1 MREMILKIQSEN
13 LPCSKKMA
21 NTFLQIQQTCTKLPK
36 RTLQTPEQTV
46 ERTNR
51 KLRHGDV
58 KMFKRKLRLRT
69 LESGEKQLQLNIEGS
84 RTTI

>member
-13 LPCSKKMA
+13 LPCLKKTA
-21 NTFLQIQQTCTKLPK
+21 NTFYRSNKPVLITKLPK

-46 ERTNR
+46 ERTNG
-51 KLRHGDV
+51 KLRHGDM

-69 LESGEKQLQLNIEGS
+69 LESGEK
-84 RTTI
+84 